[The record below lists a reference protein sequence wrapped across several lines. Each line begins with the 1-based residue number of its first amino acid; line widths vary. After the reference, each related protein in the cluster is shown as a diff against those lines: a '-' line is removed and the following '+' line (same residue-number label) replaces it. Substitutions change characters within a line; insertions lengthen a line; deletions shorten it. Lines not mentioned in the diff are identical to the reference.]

1 MAHSYTH
8 FFQSSTEVLPDV
20 QHPNVRLQVLI
31 SPFVLSYGSNKGSIL
46 SSEVQLLLPYF
57 VPYNVVL
64 PSGSI
69 ALQSRYSRYFVPYV
83 YSCTRTVQYVYVYV
97 YSCTFVLSY
106 TFCNQ
111 IYTAVRVRVRVR
123 VHYFWRVESV
133 EKPHKDFES
142 RRQTARRV
150 PARRRATMALGTLV
164 AAYAKRG
171 GRPPT
176 RRAALA
182 AIAALAVVEFTWLMR
197 RRADDRVVADADAA
211 RVAGAPSRA
220 GAARAVGAAGKA
232 GAMTRDG
239 GGDRCGRAGGAG
251 GASGCDSSSSSSSSN
266 ATDGAGKRR
275 RGSDR
280 ASVASSPPRAFA
292 SASDAIVDW
301 WAGEGGKHPLSVSS
315 PAAAAVGLAGCC
327 GGQRAPSSRLATS
340 SRVHRSVVVESR
352 DA

>member
-1 MAHSYTH
+1 MT
-8 FFQSSTEVLPDV
+8 
-20 QHPNVRLQVLI
+20 
-31 SPFVLSYGSNKGSIL
+31 
-46 SSEVQLLLPYF
+46 
-57 VPYNVVL
+57 
-64 PSGSI
+64 
-69 ALQSRYSRYFVPYV
+69 
-83 YSCTRTVQYVYVYV
+83 
-97 YSCTFVLSY
+97 
-106 TFCNQ
+106 
-111 IYTAVRVRVRVR
+111 
-123 VHYFWRVESV
+123 
-133 EKPHKDFES
+133 
-142 RRQTARRV
+142 
-150 PARRRATMALGTLV
+150 LGTLV

-171 GRPPT
+171 GRPPS
-176 RRAALA
+176 RRVALA

-197 RRADDRVVADADAA
+197 RRADYCDVADADAA
-211 RVAGAPSRA
+211 CVAGAPSRA
-220 GAARAVGAAGKA
+220 GSARAVGAAGVA
-232 GAMTRDG
+232 AARTRDG
-239 GGDRCGRAGGAG
+239 GGDSGGRTEHVG
-251 GASGCDSSSSSSSSN
+251 GASGRDSSSSSSSSSSSN

>member
-1 MAHSYTH
+1 MT
-8 FFQSSTEVLPDV
+8 
-20 QHPNVRLQVLI
+20 
-31 SPFVLSYGSNKGSIL
+31 
-46 SSEVQLLLPYF
+46 
-57 VPYNVVL
+57 
-64 PSGSI
+64 
-69 ALQSRYSRYFVPYV
+69 
-83 YSCTRTVQYVYVYV
+83 
-97 YSCTFVLSY
+97 
-106 TFCNQ
+106 
-111 IYTAVRVRVRVR
+111 
-123 VHYFWRVESV
+123 
-133 EKPHKDFES
+133 
-142 RRQTARRV
+142 
-150 PARRRATMALGTLV
+150 LGTLV

-171 GRPPT
+171 GRPPS
-176 RRAALA
+176 RRVALA

-220 GAARAVGAAGKA
+220 GAARAVGAAGVA
-232 GAMTRDG
+232 AARTRDG
-239 GGDRCGRAGGAG
+239 GGDSGGRTEHVG
-251 GASGCDSSSSSSSSN
+251 GASGRDSSSSSSSSSN